1 MTFPVKRIYYVLFV
15 FPQLLPVPLKFFLFI
30 SDAAKDPL
38 SALWRDRYPFIANVP
53 RPTSYRSVQSCS
65 NARKSKNLNGTGF
78 DATLRIKKRVSEVQ
92 ISRNERDFEVVS
104 NELDEQL
111 NVYDFVHF
119 GL

>member
-15 FPQLLPVPLKFFLFI
+15 FPQLFPVPLKFFLFI
-30 SDAAKDPL
+30 SDASKDPL
-38 SALWRDRYPFIANVP
+38 
-53 RPTSYRSVQSCS
+53 
-65 NARKSKNLNGTGF
+65 
-78 DATLRIKKRVSEVQ
+78 
-92 ISRNERDFEVVS
+92 S